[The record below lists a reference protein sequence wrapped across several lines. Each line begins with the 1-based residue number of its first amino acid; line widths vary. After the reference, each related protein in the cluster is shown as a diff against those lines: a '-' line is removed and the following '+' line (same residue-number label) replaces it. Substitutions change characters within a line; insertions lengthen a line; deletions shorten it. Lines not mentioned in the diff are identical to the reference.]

1 MRSILMEHVKKY
13 PMMQP
18 TDAVKLI
25 YQNEFGGG
33 HLIKDETACI
43 NYLFHEYNAATKN
56 GNTQLYE
63 SIGNGM
69 VRVNLSAVKQDQL
82 MSLGQAFIRGAAQH
96 QGNMD
101 RFYTK
106 REVLR
111 SLTAE
116 GYFSFDTEELQQYL
130 KVYMAA
136 GCPAVSHSDQYR
148 QLYQPSY
155 RVVPYCDLI
164 TENFDSID

>member
-1 MRSILMEHVKKY
+1 MEHAKKY

-43 NYLFHEYNAATKN
+43 NYLFHEYNSATKN

-82 MSLGQAFIRGAAQH
+82 MSL
-96 QGNMD
+96 
-101 RFYTK
+101 
-106 REVLR
+106 
-111 SLTAE
+111 
-116 GYFSFDTEELQQYL
+116 
-130 KVYMAA
+130 
-136 GCPAVSHSDQYR
+136 
-148 QLYQPSY
+148 
-155 RVVPYCDLI
+155 
-164 TENFDSID
+164 

>member
-1 MRSILMEHVKKY
+1 MRLILMEHAKNY

-43 NYLFHEYNAATKN
+43 NYLFREYNSVTKN
-56 GNTQLYE
+56 ENAQLYE

-96 QGNMD
+96 QGNVD
-101 RFYTK
+101 CFYTK
-106 REVLR
+106 LEVLR

-116 GYFSFDTEELQQYL
+116 GCFSFDTEELQQYL

-136 GCPAVSHSDQYR
+136 GCPAVSHSDLYR

-164 TENFDSID
+164 TENFDPID